1 MNTTMYAGA
10 FLGTVFVV
18 MTVGL
23 ASDAIFSHQAPEQ
36 EGFAIIVE
44 ESEGTAVAV
53 EEVDVPISVLLASA
67 DASNGEGVFRK
78 CQSCHNI
85 ESGAGHKTGPNLWN
99 IVGKEV
105 ALYDEF
111 RYSQAMQDYA
121 EGGTVWDFD
130 SLNNFLAAPKDYI
143 DGTSMS
149 FAGLPRDGE
158 RADLIAWLATQ
169 NDSPVALPEPE
180 AAPAEEA
187 AAEGDA
193 AETTATE

>member
-10 FLGTVFVV
+10 FL
-18 MTVGL
+18 
-23 ASDAIFSHQAPEQ
+23 
-36 EGFAIIVE
+36 
-44 ESEGTAVAV
+44 
-53 EEVDVPISVLLASA
+53 
-67 DASNGEGVFRK
+67 ASNGEGVFRK

-85 ESGAGHKTGPNLWN
+85 EDGAGHKTGPNLWN
-99 IVGKEV
+99 IVGKQV

-121 EGGTVWDFD
+121 ADGTVWDFD

-149 FAGLPRDGE
+149 FAGLRRDGE
-158 RADLIAWLATQ
+158 RADLIAWLAMQ

-187 AAEGDA
+187 AVEGDA

>member
-18 MTVGL
+18 MTVGI
-23 ASDAIFSHQAPEQ
+23 ASDAIFSHHAPEQ

-44 ESEGTAVAV
+44 EGEGTAVAE
-53 EEVDVPISVLLASA
+53 EEVAVPIAVLLASA
-67 DASNGEGVFRK
+67 DASNGASVFRK

-85 ESGAGHKTGPNLWN
+85 EDGAAHKTGPNLWN

-105 ALYDEF
+105 GLYDEF
-111 RYSQAMQDYA
+111 RYSQAMVAYA

-149 FAGLPRDGE
+149 FAGLRRDGE

-187 AAEGDA
+187 AAEGDT